1 MTPSFLVATGWLA
14 FLFPAGPVP
23 GLTRSVRWIRQH
35 DCERMSKLEAY
46 RLHPGRVAPPEAEED
61 GQVEV
66 VVCRERLMRDG
77 LRSPGDEA
85 VLRRLDDLADELVAA
100 SEPYH
105 QPLRERTWLVEVF
118 YPDPTVA
125 GKLSFAVK
133 DDLLQAGL
141 QVSDRVPL
149 LSAEDVIVLTH
160 MHPDQAYPAACQRYH
175 QSGGL
180 GPGEALLA
188 VIQRD
193 RRETVLH
200 AGICVDGGWAW
211 LK

>member
-1 MTPSFLVATGWLA
+1 MTGSFLVATGWLA

-23 GLTRSVRWIRQH
+23 GLTRSVHWIRHH
-35 DCERMSKLEAY
+35 DCERMSKLEAF
-46 RLHPGRVAPPEAEED
+46 RLYPGRVPPPKAEED
-61 GQVEV
+61 GEVAV
-66 VVCRERLMRDG
+66 VVCRERLMPDG

-85 VLRRLDDLADELVAA
+85 VLHHLDGLVAELVAA

-105 QPLRERTWLVEVF
+105 EPLKDRSWLVEVF
-118 YPDPTVA
+118 YPDPTVSV
-125 GKLSFAVK
+125 KLSFAAK
-133 DDLLQAGL
+133 NDLLEAEL

-149 LSAEDVIVLTH
+149 LSAEDVTVLTH
-160 MHPDQAYPAACQRYH
+160 MHPDEAYPAACQRYH
-175 QSGGL
+175 QTGGL

-188 VIQRD
+188 VVQRD